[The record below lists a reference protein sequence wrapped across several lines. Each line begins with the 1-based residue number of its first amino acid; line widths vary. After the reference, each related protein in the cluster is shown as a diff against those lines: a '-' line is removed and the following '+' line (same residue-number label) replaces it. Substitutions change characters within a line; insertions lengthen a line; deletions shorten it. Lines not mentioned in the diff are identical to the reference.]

1 DKSDCWKVLKTGNC
15 PKCRREVIDDKAV
28 ASTTAKY
35 DLNRE
40 EFKTKFESFSRQSN
54 RRLLRLLIIYLVTI
68 CCGIPLMKYL
78 RNFVDRGG
86 LDWVTLTQ
94 WKWIAAVVL
103 TNFSLFF
110 LVIFILAAKGKF
122 QPRGLPCPECGRSL
136 LGRAGPITVKTGM
149 CVFCGCQLF
158 EVPTGQ
164 AASGGTSSP

>member
-1 DKSDCWKVLKTGNC
+1 VF
-15 PKCRREVIDDKAV
+15 DDKAV